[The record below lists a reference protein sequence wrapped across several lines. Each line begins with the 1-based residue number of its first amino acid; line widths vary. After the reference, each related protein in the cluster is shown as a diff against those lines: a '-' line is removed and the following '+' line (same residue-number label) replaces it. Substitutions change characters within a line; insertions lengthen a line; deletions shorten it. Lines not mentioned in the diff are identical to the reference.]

1 MGADVC
7 YSARAMM
14 MALGCIQALQCNTN
28 TCPTGVATQNP
39 WLIRG
44 LVVEDKKTRVKNFH
58 HATLESVAEM
68 IGAMGCESTS
78 ELRPWH
84 LMRRFGPFEV
94 KHYGEIFD
102 YLDEGALLNKEPPR
116 TFARAWRTARA
127 DSFESTSSA

>member
-1 MGADVC
+1 
-7 YSARAMM
+7 
-14 MALGCIQALQCNTN
+14 
-28 TCPTGVATQNP
+28 
-39 WLIRG
+39 
-44 LVVEDKKTRVKNFH
+44 
-58 HATLESVAEM
+58 M